1 MKIKIY
7 KSKNQHSRPVVNYYN
22 FSHST
27 IIIGSNNKV
36 DNNEEVAL
44 TPSLGQGFKKDKK
57 QSSDWK
63 KTCEIIVVILKV
75 IKQLLIIATPLFN
88 MLC

>member
-1 MKIKIY
+1 MKLK
-7 KSKNQHSRPVVNYYN
+7 KFKFKNQHSRPVVNYYN
-22 FSHST
+22 FSHTT

-44 TPSLGQGFKKDKK
+44 TPSLEPGSAKDKS
-57 QSSDWK
+57 QSFDWR

-75 IKQLLIIATPLFN
+75 IKTLLFIAPPLFN
-88 MLC
+88 LLC

>member
-1 MKIKIY
+1 MKLK
-7 KSKNQHSRPVVNYYN
+7 KFKFKNQHSRPVVNHIDL
-22 FSHST
+22 SHAT

-44 TPSLGQGFKKDKK
+44 TPSLGQGPKKDEK
-57 QSSDWK
+57 QSFDWK

-75 IKQLLIIATPLFN
+75 IKTLLFIAPPLFN
-88 MLC
+88 LLC

>member
-1 MKIKIY
+1 MRIKIY
-7 KSKNQHSRPVVNYYN
+7 KSKNQHSRPVVNHFD

-36 DNNEEVAL
+36 NNHEEVKV
-44 TPSLGQGFKKDKK
+44 TQSLEPGSSKDKS
-57 QSSDWK
+57 QSFDWR

-75 IKQLLIIATPLFN
+75 LTQLLIIAPPLFN
-88 MLC
+88 LLC